1 MLLKLGYRVLSVD
14 TGQAAID
21 ALRRERVDAVL
32 LACPLAL
39 VSGTSMG
46 SQLLTLAACAQLPV
60 LALFES
66 ESEAH
71 QAREQAG
78 GITDYLIKPLR
89 FEALQHTLAQRLLTE
104 EGSKNAEF

>member
-1 MLLKLGYRVLSVD
+1 M
-14 TGQAAID
+14 
-21 ALRRERVDAVL
+21 L

-39 VSGTSMG
+39 VSGTSIG

-66 ESEAH
+66 ELEAH
-71 QAREQAG
+71 QARDQVD

-89 FEALQHTLAQRLLTE
+89 FEALQHALAQRLLIQ